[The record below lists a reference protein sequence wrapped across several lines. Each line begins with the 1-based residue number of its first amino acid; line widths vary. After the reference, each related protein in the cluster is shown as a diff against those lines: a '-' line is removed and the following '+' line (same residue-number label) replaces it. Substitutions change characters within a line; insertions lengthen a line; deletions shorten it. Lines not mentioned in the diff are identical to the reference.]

1 MILSAIANR
10 FVFCDLVIGISDD
23 SVLSLYL
30 NELKNMYYKRIVL
43 SVTVL
48 LVTLVAA
55 AQSNL
60 DSILNDF
67 YHRPYRVLV
76 AAHRAAHAVYPEN
89 SVAAMKEAIRLGV
102 DIIETDIRE
111 TKDGVLIIMHDKTID
126 RTTTGKGLVAE
137 KTYAELQQVFL
148 LHDGKPTSEK
158 IPTFKEVLELVKGK
172 VMLDID
178 YKADGKR
185 AAKSTAKLLRRTKME
200 KQSLFFLYDYKDAP
214 ALRSMNKKIQ
224 FMTRAYSRE
233 DVEGIF
239 SQGIEVPVIH
249 ADDKFYS
256 DSLMGVIRGKGIR
269 LWMNALGKYEKLETE
284 EKDRGF
290 DALLRLRHTNII
302 QTNLPEE
309 LIAYLRLRG
318 LHR

>member
-1 MILSAIANR
+1 MH
-10 FVFCDLVIGISDD
+10 
-23 SVLSLYL
+23 
-30 NELKNMYYKRIVL
+30 YKRITL
-43 SVTVL
+43 SFTL
-48 LVTLVAA
+48 LFLSLVAS

-67 YHRPYRVLV
+67 YNRPDRVLV
-76 AAHRAAHAVYPEN
+76 AAHRAAHAAYPEN

-158 IPTFKEVLELVKGK
+158 IPTFKEVLGLVKGK

-178 YKADGKR
+178 YKAEGKR
-185 AAKSTAKLLRRTKME
+185 AARSAARLLRKTRME

-214 ALRSMNKKIQ
+214 ALRRMNKKIQ

-233 DVEGIF
+233 DVDGIF
-239 SQGIEVPVIH
+239 DQGIRVPVIH

-269 LWMNALGKYEKLETE
+269 LWMNALGKYEKLETQK
-284 EKDRGF
+284 KDSGF
-290 DALLRLRHTNII
+290 DALLQMRHTNVI
-302 QTNLPEE
+302 QTNLPAE
-309 LIAYLRLRG
+309 LISYLKARR

>member
-1 MILSAIANR
+1 
-10 FVFCDLVIGISDD
+10 
-23 SVLSLYL
+23 
-30 NELKNMYYKRIVL
+30 MYYKRITL
-43 SVTVL
+43 SFTL
-48 LVTLVAA
+48 LFLTLVAS
-55 AQSNL
+55 AQSSL

-67 YHRPYRVLV
+67 YNRPDRVLV
-76 AAHRAAHAVYPEN
+76 AAHRAAHAAYPEN
-89 SVAAMKEAIRLGV
+89 SVAAMKEAIRLGA

-148 LHDGKPTSEK
+148 LHDGKATSEK
-158 IPTFKEVLELVKGK
+158 IPTFREVLELVKGK

-178 YKADGKR
+178 YKAEGKR
-185 AAKSTAKLLRRTKME
+185 AARSATRLLRKTRME
-200 KQSLFFLYDYKDAP
+200 KQSLFFLYDYRDAP
-214 ALRSMNKKIQ
+214 ALRRMNKKIQ

-233 DVEGIF
+233 DVDGIF
-239 SQGIEVPVIH
+239 EQGIRVPVIH

-284 EKDRGF
+284 KKDSGF
-290 DALLRLRHTNII
+290 DALLRMRHTNII
-302 QTNLPEE
+302 QTNFPEE
-309 LIAYLRLRG
+309 LITYLKARG

>member
-1 MILSAIANR
+1 MYHKRIILS
-10 FVFCDLVIGISDD
+10 F
-23 SVLSLYL
+23 
-30 NELKNMYYKRIVL
+30 
-43 SVTVL
+43 TVL
-48 LVTLVAA
+48 FLTIVAA

-67 YHRPYRVLV
+67 YNRPDRILV

-89 SVAAMKEAIRLGV
+89 SIAAMKEAIRLGV

-126 RTTTGKGLVAE
+126 RTTSGKGLVAE

-148 LHDGKPTSEK
+148 LHNGKPTSEK

-178 YKADGKR
+178 YKAEGKR
-185 AAKSTAKLLRRTKME
+185 AAKSTAKLLRKTKME

-214 ALRSMNKKIQ
+214 ALRRMNKKIQ

-233 DVEGIF
+233 DVDGIF
-239 SQGIEVPVIH
+239 NQGIKVPVIH

-269 LWMNALGKYEKLETE
+269 LWMNALGKYEKLEK
-284 EKDRGF
+284 EKKDTGF
-290 DALLRLRHTNII
+290 DALLRMHHTNIV
-302 QTNLPEE
+302 QTDMVEE
-309 LIAYLRLRG
+309 LIAYLRLKG

>member
-1 MILSAIANR
+1 MH
-10 FVFCDLVIGISDD
+10 
-23 SVLSLYL
+23 
-30 NELKNMYYKRIVL
+30 YKRITL
-43 SVTVL
+43 SFTL
-48 LVTLVAA
+48 LFLSLVAS

-67 YHRPYRVLV
+67 YNRPDRVLV

-158 IPTFKEVLELVKGK
+158 IPTFKEVLGLVKGK

-178 YKADGKR
+178 YKAEGKR
-185 AAKSTAKLLRRTKME
+185 AARSAARLLRKTRME
-200 KQSLFFLYDYKDAP
+200 KQSLFFLYDYRDAP
-214 ALRSMNKKIQ
+214 ALRRMNKKIQ

-233 DVEGIF
+233 DVDGIF
-239 SQGIEVPVIH
+239 DQGIRVPVIH

-269 LWMNALGKYEKLETE
+269 LWMNALGKYEKLETQK
-284 EKDRGF
+284 KDSGF
-290 DALLRLRHTNII
+290 DALLQMRHTNVI
-302 QTNLPEE
+302 QTNLPAE
-309 LIAYLRLRG
+309 LISYLKAKR